1 MPMRVNSSTT
11 AWCEAPPNVMKIDST
26 FVEIALN
33 NRDFTDD
40 NVRYFYY
47 RPSKITN
54 IDPREGPTRGGTVV
68 MVFGLDF

>member
-1 MPMRVNSSTT
+1 
-11 AWCEAPPNVMKIDST
+11 MKIDST

-40 NVRYFYY
+40 EVRYFYY